1 MLCVS
6 ISPQLT
12 CRALSAEDT
21 IKLNVWSGAE
31 MTVTM
36 ICIAIPVCRPLY
48 KRVVHGSSYRKQS
61 DDASDKPESHD
72 LRPVASHNDL
82 AGKLKLG
89 INGPFTRTNITR
101 DDDNHSQEQILDV
114 ELGGSVPDSIGG
126 IRVKENVKVEWTPR
140 MK

>member
-1 MLCVS
+1 MLVVCVW
-6 ISPQLT
+6 PQLT
-12 CRALSAEDT
+12 SRALPAEDT

-61 DDASDKPESHD
+61 DGSDKPESHD
-72 LRPVASHNDL
+72 LRPVASHGDL

-89 INGPFTRTNITR
+89 INGPFTKTDITR
-101 DDDNHSQEQILDV
+101 DDNDSREQILDV
-114 ELGGSVPDSIGG
+114 ELGGSVPDSIGC
-126 IRVKENVKVEWTPR
+126 IRVKENVQIEWTPR

>member
-1 MLCVS
+1 MACSLCVW
-6 ISPQLT
+6 PQLT
-12 CRALSAEDT
+12 SRALPAEDT

-48 KRVVHGSSYRKQS
+48 KRVVYSSSYRKQS
-61 DDASDKPESHD
+61 DGSDKPESHD
-72 LRPVASHNDL
+72 LRPAVSNHDL
-82 AGKLKLG
+82 ASKLKLG
-89 INGPFTRTNITR
+89 VNGPFTRTDITR
-101 DDDNHSQEQILDV
+101 DENGSEEQILDV
-114 ELGGSVPDSIGG
+114 ELGGSVPGSIGG

>member
-1 MLCVS
+1 
-6 ISPQLT
+6 
-12 CRALSAEDT
+12 
-21 IKLNVWSGAE
+21 

-48 KRVVHGSSYRKQS
+48 KRVFHGSLYRKQS
-61 DDASDKPESHD
+61 DGSDAPESHN

-89 INGPFTRTNITR
+89 INGPFTKTDITR
-101 DDDNHSQEQILDV
+101 DDNDSQEQILDV
-114 ELGGSVPDSIGG
+114 ELGGSVPDSIGC
-126 IRVKENVKVEWTPR
+126 IRVKENVQIEWTPR

>member
-1 MLCVS
+1 ME
-6 ISPQLT
+6 PQLT
-12 CRALSAEDT
+12 SRALPPAEDT

-61 DDASDKPESHD
+61 DGSDRAESHD

-82 AGKLKLG
+82 TGKLKLG
-89 INGPFTRTNITR
+89 INGPFTKTDITR
-101 DDDNHSQEQILDV
+101 DDNDSQEQILDV